1 MKTHIQFP
9 FPLVFNL
16 SSLVPNSV
24 LLFFMLWLTSLTSTL
39 AQDVQWQK
47 NLGGSKTD
55 SATAIL
61 ATADGGY
68 IVVGSTASTDGDVE
82 NNHGGAHDIFVV
94 KLTSTGSIIWKKTF
108 GGSGDD
114 IARGITASTDGGYV
128 LTGVTTSTDDDM
140 KGLFQYSNFPF
151 YYIWAFKLN
160 SSGEIVWKQ
169 GKGESRGL
177 YATSITT
184 VKDGGF
190 LIAGYL
196 YFQGIKTANFFYVL
210 KLSNAG
216 EIQWVHHFGGD
227 HGDDLLYALT
237 ATDDGGCVVV
247 GKTSSPTLQT
257 ETVTGNS
264 DHTTNHNTYDSYDA
278 WVSKLNSQG
287 YVVWYKFFG
296 GSGLDYANSI
306 NSTPDGGYLVGGYT
320 QSTNGDVSS
329 NHGGGDAWVLK
340 LTGTGEIIWQKT
352 LGGNNSD
359 NVNALTIMGDGN
371 YLVAGTT
378 NSYNGDVNGNHGAS
392 DIWLAGLNNNGNLI
406 WQKAL
411 GGSGMDETRAII
423 PNKDG
428 GFAIAGTSDSA
439 DGDVIGNQGSSDIWV
454 VKLESPPSP
463 QALMLLAPTYNCQ
476 SGAIRFNTS
485 GGDGSAVT
493 FSAPGITR
501 ANPTDNFGVVEVEL
515 RNDPKTIPI
524 TAYQNGYSVTYPFDL
539 KAVCT
544 STNPTPKPPVL
555 LQPIPDQHFV
565 LNQPLPGSGFAVGL
579 YFADP
584 TPYIPNYSSG
594 WNFQVNGLPPGL
606 YVFAKPMIGSG
617 SPVQVIQG
625 VPNLVGVYTVAI
637 NASTAAFPDQ
647 PVITTFKIIVTS
659 SNPATTLSLTQ
670 PTYDCQSGAITFNT
684 SGGDGSPI
692 TFTAPGIARSTPT
705 SNTGIVEAELRA
717 DPKPILIQAEQRG
730 QRSTYLFDFQL
741 FCATTNPPV
750 SPLILVAPTYNCS
763 TGAIHFNT
771 RGGDGSPIEF
781 RAVPGI
787 TDWTINPDQFVDK
800 ESRTAGDVQPF
811 TLQARQGGVTT
822 TYSWDLKATCGR
834 ARLGAQEAS
843 TDLILSVLGNPIQE
857 NLSVLIQGADN
868 QYLQLRLSDLKGQL
882 IEIRHIEQAG
892 VEEVQN
898 FHVTKAPSGVLILQA
913 ITATQL
919 KSVKIIQ
926 N

>member
-1 MKTHIQFP
+1 M
-9 FPLVFNL
+9 
-16 SSLVPNSV
+16 
-24 LLFFMLWLTSLTSTL
+24 
-39 AQDVQWQK
+39 
-47 NLGGSKTD
+47 
-55 SATAIL
+55 
-61 ATADGGY
+61 
-68 IVVGSTASTDGDVE
+68 
-82 NNHGGAHDIFVV
+82 
-94 KLTSTGSIIWKKTF
+94 
-108 GGSGDD
+108 
-114 IARGITASTDGGYV
+114 
-128 LTGVTTSTDDDM
+128 
-140 KGLFQYSNFPF
+140 
-151 YYIWAFKLN
+151 
-160 SSGEIVWKQ
+160 
-169 GKGESRGL
+169 
-177 YATSITT
+177 
-184 VKDGGF
+184 
-190 LIAGYL
+190 
-196 YFQGIKTANFFYVL
+196 
-210 KLSNAG
+210 
-216 EIQWVHHFGGD
+216 
-227 HGDDLLYALT
+227 
-237 ATDDGGCVVV
+237 
-247 GKTSSPTLQT
+247 
-257 ETVTGNS
+257 
-264 DHTTNHNTYDSYDA
+264 
-278 WVSKLNSQG
+278 
-287 YVVWYKFFG
+287 
-296 GSGLDYANSI
+296 
-306 NSTPDGGYLVGGYT
+306 
-320 QSTNGDVSS
+320 
-329 NHGGGDAWVLK
+329 
-340 LTGTGEIIWQKT
+340 
-352 LGGNNSD
+352 
-359 NVNALTIMGDGN
+359 
-371 YLVAGTT
+371 
-378 NSYNGDVNGNHGAS
+378 
-392 DIWLAGLNNNGNLI
+392 
-406 WQKAL
+406 
-411 GGSGMDETRAII
+411 
-423 PNKDG
+423 
-428 GFAIAGTSDSA
+428 
-439 DGDVIGNQGSSDIWV
+439 
-454 VKLESPPSP
+454 
-463 QALMLLAPTYNCQ
+463 
-476 SGAIRFNTS
+476 
-485 GGDGSAVT
+485 
-493 FSAPGITR
+493 
-501 ANPTDNFGVVEVEL
+501 VEVEL

-834 ARLGAQEAS
+834 ARLGAQEVQKAS
-843 TDLILSVLGNPIQE
+843 LNVVVLGNPVE
-857 NLSVLIQGADN
+857 
-868 QYLQLRLSDLKGQL
+868 GQS
-882 IEIRHIEQAG
+882 AT
-892 VEEVQN
+892 VEV
-898 FHVTKAPSGVLILQA
+898 SGVAGQSVQIMLMDQNGRRIHQHLIPKASPIERVTIPVVFTGNLC
-913 ITATQL
+913 L
-919 KSVKIIQ
+919 LDIISEKEHKVFKLIKP
-926 N
+926 